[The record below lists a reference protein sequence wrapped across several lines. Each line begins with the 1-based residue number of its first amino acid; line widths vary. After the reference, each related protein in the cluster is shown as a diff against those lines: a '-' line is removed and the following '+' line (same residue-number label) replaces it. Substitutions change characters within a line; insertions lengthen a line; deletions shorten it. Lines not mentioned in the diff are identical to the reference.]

1 MLLYDLNYIV
11 NVVIWP
17 KFGNSAISMEVI
29 TISIYMDLT
38 RKTDSS
44 EEWSWSKSK
53 NLGLVLGMALKICS
67 SVEKGLSTLM
77 QI

>member
-44 EEWSWSKSK
+44 EE
-53 NLGLVLGMALKICS
+53 
-67 SVEKGLSTLM
+67 
-77 QI
+77 